1 MNLGILFLTVFSIV
15 ALGYVFKAVG
25 ILKEEYAEGLTRVI
39 LNITLPAVVLRGLSN
54 FTVRGEFFLLP
65 VALLA
70 YSLIIFTLSLV
81 YIKRRRSSSNVP
93 LLQIA
98 LLGYNIGLFAYPI
111 IEAIY
116 GTEGLSYAI
125 IIDLGNALVIFGLAY
140 IICVY
145 DAHTKG
151 RGEGSEN
158 RGETLEVSL
167 LSIFSTILK
176 RLFTFLPFVVYIVA
190 LTIALTNV
198 TLPGPLVSILDVL
211 AKANMGLVLIL
222 LGMTFNLRI
231 SRGEVKTIVKILA
244 VRYLAG
250 GAAGILLFYL
260 LPFDPMVRVI
270 TLTCFVLPAGMAI
283 IPYSIEFGYNRSIA
297 SAVVNVSNLISFGL
311 IFLVAWLI
319 PV

>member
-1 MNLGILFLTVFSIV
+1 MNLGILFLSVFSIV
-15 ALGYVFKAVG
+15 LLGYVFKLIG

-54 FTVRGEFFLLP
+54 FTVRGEYFLLP
-65 VALLA
+65 LALLA
-70 YSLIIFTLSLV
+70 YSLVIFALSLV
-81 YIKRRRSSSNVP
+81 YIKKRRSSSNVP

-116 GTEGLSYAI
+116 GAEGLSYAI

-145 DAHTKG
+145 NAHRK
-151 RGEGSEN
+151 GEGRSDDA
-158 RGETLEVSL
+158 GSGEVSP
-167 LSIFSTILK
+167 LSVVSTILK
-176 RLFTFLPFVVYIVA
+176 RLFTFLPFVVYIIALAVA
-190 LTIALTNV
+190 LAKV

-211 AKANMGLVLIL
+211 AKANMALVLIL

-231 SRGEVKTIVKILA
+231 SRSEVKTIGKILA

-250 GAAGILLFYL
+250 GAAGILLFCL

>member
-1 MNLGILFLTVFSIV
+1 MNLGILFLSVFSIV
-15 ALGYVFKAVG
+15 LLGYVFKLIG

-54 FTVRGEFFLLP
+54 FTVRGEYFLLP
-65 VALLA
+65 LALLA
-70 YSLIIFTLSLV
+70 YSLVIFALSLV
-81 YIKRRRSSSNVP
+81 YIKKRRSSSNVP

-116 GTEGLSYAI
+116 GAEGLSYAI

-145 DAHTKG
+145 NAHRK
-151 RGEGSEN
+151 GEGRSDDA
-158 RGETLEVSL
+158 GSGEVSP
-167 LSIFSTILK
+167 LSVVSTILK
-176 RLFTFLPFVVYIVA
+176 RLFTFLPFVVYIIALAVA
-190 LTIALTNV
+190 LAKV

-211 AKANMGLVLIL
+211 AKANMALVLIL

-231 SRGEVKTIVKILA
+231 SRSEVKTIGKILA

-250 GAAGILLFYL
+250 SAAGILLFYL